1 MLTSNRYR
9 AVLKSTIAIV
19 ALAALGPHAIRLAI
33 AGKPGGGGTTT
44 PAYTLTNLGG
54 FSAFGTFLD
63 TQARGITNPD
73 AFGVVHVAGYSR
85 VAGDGST
92 MPWDAYV
99 WSVSQTGAYLATSDL
114 GTLSPPNYPYAYS
127 SYANAINNSGGV
139 VGRID
144 DGFAFVSF
152 PGIGAGTGMYRLPFS
167 AFVGASPY
175 VAAAV
180 NNPGA
185 DGSFSIVGDVVDAN
199 RIDHG
204 LLWQVSG
211 PDLNGYHTISAPID
225 LGAFVP
231 TAINDSGVMVGRQ
244 AGVPAMATL
253 ANGVTLLRVFAGDT
267 AGSALGINNLG
278 DVVGWSNPSSG
289 ATQAIVWSHASAW
302 SPVALKKLHN
312 NLGCKAYDIN
322 EQGQIVGFSYT
333 NSSLHA
339 GVLWEN
345 GSVYDLN
352 ALAGVANG
360 KPSVTWATSINDIGQ
375 ICGVANVEA
384 GVIDDRAVVLTRKP

>member
-1 MLTSNRYR
+1 MLTSHRFR
-9 AVLKSTIAIV
+9 AVLKAMIAIAV
-19 ALAALGPHAIRLAI
+19 SAALGMHANRFAI
-33 AGKPGGGGTTT
+33 AGKPSGGGTT

-54 FSAFGTFLD
+54 FTAYGTFLD

-73 AFGVVHVAGYSR
+73 AFGLVHVAGYSR
-85 VAGDGST
+85 VAGNGST

-114 GTLSPPNYPYAYS
+114 GTLSPPNDPYARS
-127 SYANAINNSGGV
+127 SYANGINNSGVV

-144 DGFAFVSF
+144 DGSAFVVF
-152 PGIGAGTGMYRLPFS
+152 PGTGAGTGMYRLPFS
-167 AFVGASPY
+167 VFEGAYPY

-185 DGSFSIVGDVVDAN
+185 DGGFSIVGDVVDAN

-211 PDLNGYHTISAPID
+211 PDSNGYHALSAPVD

-231 TAINDSGVMVGRQ
+231 TAINDSGVMVGHQ

-278 DVVGWSNPSSG
+278 DVVGWSNPSGG
-289 ATQAIVWSHASAW
+289 ATQAIVWSRGSAW
-302 SPVALKKLHN
+302 YPVILKRLHN

-333 NSSLHA
+333 NSALHA

-345 GSVYDLN
+345 DSVYDLN
-352 ALAGVANG
+352 TLAGAAHGN
-360 KPSVTWATSINDIGQ
+360 PSVTWATAINDMGQ
-375 ICGVANVEA
+375 ISGVANVKA
-384 GVIDDRAVVLTRKP
+384 GVVDDRAVVLTRKP